1 MPQTQPATRSREAFF
16 AFAGAVAFSIALKLC
31 LDQIIW
37 KFAGPIT
44 LVVTLGLLTVYLH
57 RRGESWR
64 ALGLR
69 RPGGWKSV
77 LLVLPQAALG
87 IVAILGTGVGVSAGG
102 EALGLWSTD
111 MPADGIEARW
121 GDIQGNLQVYL
132 LWMGLA
138 WVSGGLFE
146 ELFFRAFMISRLQR
160 AFGGLPSVIAALLSV
175 VLPALVF
182 GYGHFYYQGVRGL
195 VVTGMIGVALGT
207 LYLLYKRNLW
217 PLILAHG
224 AVDSLA
230 FTAMYLDLDI

>member
-1 MPQTQPATRSREAFF
+1 MPAPSSPSRREAFA
-16 AFAGAVAFSIALKLC
+16 AFAAAVAFSIILKLV
-31 LDQIIW
+31 LDQLVW

-44 LVVTLGLLTVYLH
+44 LVITLSLATLYLH
-57 RRGESWR
+57 KRGESWR
-64 ALGLR
+64 GLGLR

-87 IVAILGTGVGVSAGG
+87 IVAILGTGVGVTAAG
-102 EALGLWSTD
+102 EAVGLWSTD

-121 GDIQGNLQVYL
+121 GDIQGNLPVYL
-132 LWMGLA
+132 LWLA
-138 WVSGGLFE
+138 LGWISGGLFE
-146 ELFFRAFMISRLQR
+146 ELFFRGFMVSRLKL
-160 AFGGLPSVIAALLSV
+160 AFGGSVLASVFAV

-195 VVTGMIGVALGT
+195 VVTGMIGVTLGT

-224 AVDSLA
+224 VVDSLA